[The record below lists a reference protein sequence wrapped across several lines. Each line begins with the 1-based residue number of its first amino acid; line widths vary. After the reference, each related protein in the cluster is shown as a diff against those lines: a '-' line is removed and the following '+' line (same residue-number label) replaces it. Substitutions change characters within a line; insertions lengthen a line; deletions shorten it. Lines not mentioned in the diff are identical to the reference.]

1 MPTNQERSDIQ
12 AEINQYVYPDVTS
25 PLSTTELDY
34 ILDKQGDYRK
44 LAILEAARGIMVRK
58 FYEPT
63 KADIIT
69 GEIVALQDQIYK
81 ELKNTQAKESWHSKY
96 DNMGYSQI
104 INIASEV
111 KEECPDCINGVRHS
125 AFDNSAYPCSC
136 GLGQKLSV
144 TTNYMGPIRTPP
156 TIPLKTNLANTVKVV
171 PKLPDIPD
179 IPKKT
184 KPVSEAYNKLFGKK
198 PKETLEN
205 SPVPKKAKKHPAST
219 AHQAQC
225 NHPAFTTHQRIDGTF
240 AWRCS
245 ACSRV
250 WTGPKEVMEKAI
262 ALAGEF
268 PSTQEALGS
277 YYTKAFITNLP
288 VANVSGGQYKDYVG
302 EYYATQPTQ
311 PGQPAA
317 PVSTPLQVEEEPQGR
332 KFRNARTE

>member
-1 MPTNQERSDIQ
+1 
-12 AEINQYVYPDVTS
+12 
-25 PLSTTELDY
+25 
-34 ILDKQGDYRK
+34 
-44 LAILEAARGIMVRK
+44 
-58 FYEPT
+58 
-63 KADIIT
+63 
-69 GEIVALQDQIYK
+69 
-81 ELKNTQAKESWHSKY
+81 
-96 DNMGYSQI
+96 MGYSQI

-125 AFDNSAYPCSC
+125 VFDDSAYPCSC

-144 TTNYMGPIRTPP
+144 TTNYMGPA
-156 TIPLKTNLANTVKVV
+156 IPLKTNLTNTVKVV

-184 KPVSEAYNKLFGKK
+184 NPVPEAYNKLFGKK

-219 AHQAQC
+219 AHQ
-225 NHPAFTTHQRIDGTF
+225 
-240 AWRCS
+240 
-245 ACSRV
+245 
-250 WTGPKEVMEKAI
+250 GPKEVMEKATGI
-262 ALAGEF
+262 QPATISD
-268 PSTQEALGS
+268 PQKIPGS
-277 YYTKAFITNLP
+277 YYTKASIMNLP

>member
-1 MPTNQERSDIQ
+1 
-12 AEINQYVYPDVTS
+12 
-25 PLSTTELDY
+25 
-34 ILDKQGDYRK
+34 
-44 LAILEAARGIMVRK
+44 
-58 FYEPT
+58 
-63 KADIIT
+63 
-69 GEIVALQDQIYK
+69 
-81 ELKNTQAKESWHSKY
+81 
-96 DNMGYSQI
+96 
-104 INIASEV
+104 
-111 KEECPDCINGVRHS
+111 
-125 AFDNSAYPCSC
+125 
-136 GLGQKLSV
+136 
-144 TTNYMGPIRTPP
+144 MGPI
-156 TIPLKTNLANTVKVV
+156 TILPAIPSKTNLANT
-171 PKLPDIPD
+171 DIPD

-184 KPVSEAYNKLFGKK
+184 NPVPEAYNKLFGKK

>member
-34 ILDKQGDYRK
+34 ILDKQGDDRK
-44 LAILEAARGIMVRK
+44 LAILEAARGIMVKK

-63 KADIIT
+63 KVDVIT

-81 ELKNTQAKESWHSKY
+81 ELKNTKAKESWHSKY
-96 DNMGYSQI
+96 DNMSYSQI
-104 INIASEV
+104 ANIASEV

-125 AFDNSAYPCSC
+125 VFDDSAYPCSC

-156 TIPLKTNLANTVKVV
+156 TIPSKTNLANT
-171 PKLPDIPD
+171 DIPD

-184 KPVSEAYNKLFGKK
+184 NPVPEAYNKLFGKK

-219 AHQAQC
+219 AHQ
-225 NHPAFTTHQRIDGTF
+225 
-240 AWRCS
+240 
-245 ACSRV
+245 
-250 WTGPKEVMEKAI
+250 GPKEAMKAI

-268 PSTQEALGS
+268 PSTQEAPGI
-277 YYTKAFITNLP
+277 YYTKEFITNLKANMP
-288 VANVSGGQYKDYVG
+288 KIPLVVNVSGGQYKDYVG

>member
-1 MPTNQERSDIQ
+1 MPINQEQSDIQ
-12 AEINQYVYPDVTS
+12 AEINVLVYPDVTS
-25 PLSTTELDY
+25 WYLSTAELDY
-34 ILDKQGDYRK
+34 ILDKQGDDRK
-44 LAILEAARGIMVRK
+44 LAILEAARGIMVKK

-63 KADIIT
+63 KVDVIT

-156 TIPLKTNLANTVKVV
+156 TIPSKTNLANT
-171 PKLPDIPD
+171 DIPD

-184 KPVSEAYNKLFGKK
+184 NPVPEAYNKLFGKK

-205 SPVPKKAKKHPAST
+205 SPVPKKAKKHPAS
-219 AHQAQC
+219 
-225 NHPAFTTHQRIDGTF
+225 
-240 AWRCS
+240 
-245 ACSRV
+245 
-250 WTGPKEVMEKAI
+250 GPKEAMKAM

>member
-1 MPTNQERSDIQ
+1 MPINQERSDIQ
-12 AEINQYVYPDVTS
+12 AEINVLVYPDVTS
-25 PLSTTELDY
+25 WYLSTTELDY
-34 ILDKQGDYRK
+34 ILDKQGDDRK
-44 LAILEAARGIMVRK
+44 LAILEAARGIMVK
-58 FYEPT
+58 KSYEPT
-63 KADIIT
+63 KVGVIT

-144 TTNYMGPIRTPP
+144 TTNYMGPITTPP
-156 TIPLKTNLANTVKVV
+156 TIPSKTNLANTVKVV

-179 IPKKT
+179 IPDIPKKT
-184 KPVSEAYNKLFGKK
+184 NPVSEAYNKLFGKK
-198 PKETLEN
+198 PKET
-205 SPVPKKAKKHPAST
+205 P
-219 AHQAQC
+219 
-225 NHPAFTTHQRIDGTF
+225 
-240 AWRCS
+240 
-245 ACSRV
+245 
-250 WTGPKEVMEKAI
+250 
-262 ALAGEF
+262 
-268 PSTQEALGS
+268 LGS
-277 YYTKAFITNLP
+277 YYTKEFITNLKANMPKIPP